1 VLKSPRR
8 AGLTAA
14 GLLVVISAAAGLL
27 AGAILVPLAG
37 AVGVGVK
44 DAATTFN
51 TLSVPQL
58 GQLPSRSEIVDS
70 KGNLIAYYYPHNID
84 RVPVGYK
91 KIAPIMDK
99 AIIAI
104 EDARFY
110 DHGAFDIRGTVRALV
125 NDVQN
130 NDVQGGSTLA
140 QQYVKNALIL
150 TAKTEEEQREA
161 DAPTA
166 TRKIRELRMASIVAR
181 ELTKNQ
187 LLAAYLNVAYFEN
200 GARGIEV
207 AAERYFGTTAKKLKL
222 TQSAL
227 LAGIVEN
234 PFAYDP
240 ITNPQ
245 TALTRRNEVLGKMA
259 ELHFITREQQQAAAA
274 APLGLKLHNTSL
286 ESGCTSYRAR
296 TAAFFCDY
304 VLRAMQVDPSY
315 KRAYQALNTVG
326 GLTIHTTLNP
336 RDQSAAQH
344 AVNFVEPPH
353 SSAFNPGRNVDTEA
367 LIQPG
372 TGNIRGIAVNQPY
385 GNARGQTT
393 VDYAAPK
400 AYDGGVGVQTGSSS
414 KIFTLLTALKQD
426 TPFGFNLPVTSPS
439 TLTGYYN
446 CQGESTSPFL
456 VNNAEGAGKGIFT
469 LYNGTTGSI
478 NVFYAELERKVG
490 LCNVVKTAVSLG
502 MTRGDGTSLLRR
514 DPHMSA
520 DNNLPA
526 DNYPSFTLGSEPVA
540 PLNMAAAYATVA
552 SGGIYCKPIAISSIV
567 TANGSKLP
575 VASPGCHRVLSS
587 EVAAAAN
594 LILQGVLTSGTAAGR
609 GIGRPAAAKTG
620 TANQGYYA
628 AFAGYT
634 PTLVGYV
641 SVFNAYSPTGS
652 GKMLGAPHSCY
663 REVSG
668 YLSCPEQMFGDNAP
682 GATWQYTFLH
692 ASLGPAKAFPGV
704 ASDSLFYR
712 LGNGFTSPKPPKKH
726 GHGGGGGGGGNGGGG
741 PGNGGGGPGGGGP
754 GNGGGGPGGGS
765 PPPPPTKPKT

>member
-27 AGAILVPLAG
+27 VGAILVPLVG

-58 GQLPSRSEIVDS
+58 GQLPSRSEILDS
-70 KGNLIAYYYPHNID
+70 KGNLIAYYYPNNID
-84 RVPVGYK
+84 RVPVGFK

-150 TAKTEEEQREA
+150 TAKTQDEQKEA

-166 TRKIRELRMASIVAR
+166 TRKIRELRMASIVTR

-207 AAERYFGTTAKKLKL
+207 AAQRYFGTTAKKLTL

-240 ITNPQ
+240 ILNPK
-245 TALTRRNEVLGKMA
+245 TALTRRNEVLGKM
-259 ELHFITREQQQAAAA
+259 EQNRFITRAQQQAAAT

-286 ESGCTSYRAR
+286 ESGCTSHQAR

-315 KRAYQALNTVG
+315 QKAYQALNTVG

-344 AVNFVEPPH
+344 AVDFVEPPH
-353 SSAFNPGRNVDTEA
+353 SPAFNPGGNVDTEA
-367 LIQPG
+367 LVQPG
-372 TGNIRGIAVNQPY
+372 TGFIRGIAVNLPY
-385 GNARGQTT
+385 GNERGHTT
-393 VDYAAPK
+393 VDFAAPK
-400 AYDGGVGVQTGSSS
+400 LYDGGVGVQTGSSS
-414 KIFTLLTALKQD
+414 KIFTLLTALKQGI
-426 TPFGFNLPVTSPS
+426 PFGFNQPVTSPS
-439 TLTGYYN
+439 SLTGYYN
-446 CQGESTSPFL
+446 CHSDPITTPFV

-490 LCNVVKTAVSLG
+490 LCNVVKTAASLG
-502 MTRGDGTSLLRR
+502 MTRGDGVSLLRR
-514 DPHMSA
+514 DPSMSAGNDASA
-520 DNNLPA
+520 DNF
-526 DNYPSFTLGSEPVA
+526 PSFTLGSEPVA
-540 PLNMAAAYATVA
+540 PLNMAAAYAAVA
-552 SGGIYCKPIAISSIV
+552 SGGIYCKPVAISSIE

-575 VASPGCHRVLSS
+575 VASAGCHRVLSS

-609 GIGRPAAAKTG
+609 EIGRPAAAKTG
-620 TANQGYYA
+620 TANSGYYA

-652 GKMLGAPHSCY
+652 GKMLGPPHSCY

-668 YLSCPEQMFGDNAP
+668 YLSCPGQMFGDNAP

-704 ASDSLFYR
+704 ASDSPFYS
-712 LGNGFTSPKPPKKH
+712 LGNGFTSPKPPSKH
-726 GHGGGGGGGGNGGGG
+726 KGHGGHGGGHGGGG
-741 PGNGGGGPGGGGP
+741 PGNGGGGPGNGGP
-754 GNGGGGPGGGS
+754 GNGGGGPGGG
-765 PPPPPTKPKT
+765 PPPPPTKPKK

>member
-1 VLKSPRR
+1 VLKTPRR

-14 GLLVVISAAAGLL
+14 GLLVVISAVAGLL
-27 AGAILVPLAG
+27 VGAILVPLVG

-44 DAATTFN
+44 NAARTFN

-70 KGNLIAYYYPHNID
+70 KGNLIAYYYPHSID
-84 RVPVGYK
+84 RVPVAFNQ
-91 KIAPIMDK
+91 IAPIMDK

-130 NDVQGGSTLA
+130 KDVQGGSTLA

-161 DAPTA
+161 DAPTP
-166 TRKIRELRMASIVAR
+166 TRKIRELRMAAIVAR
-181 ELTKNQ
+181 EMTKNQ

-207 AAERYFGTTAKKLKL
+207 AAERYFGTSARKLTL

-245 TALTRRNEVLGKMA
+245 TALARRNEVLTKMA
-259 ELHFITREQQQAAAA
+259 ELHFITSAQQQAAAA
-274 APLGLKLHNTSL
+274 APLGMKLHNTST
-286 ESGCTSYRAR
+286 ESGCTSYQAR

-315 KRAYQALNTVG
+315 RKAYQALNTVG

-344 AVNFVEPPH
+344 AVDFVEPPH
-353 SSAFNPGRNVDTEA
+353 SAAFNPGGNVDTEA

-372 TGNIRGIAVNQPY
+372 TGAIRGIAVDRPY
-385 GNARGQTT
+385 GNGRGQTT

-400 AYDGGVGVQTGSSS
+400 AYDGGLGVQTGSSS
-414 KIFTLLTALKQD
+414 KIFTLLTALKQNI
-426 TPFGFNLPVTSPS
+426 PFGFNLPVTSPS

-478 NVFYAELERKVG
+478 NVFYSELERKVG

-514 DPHMSA
+514 DPNMAAS
-520 DNNLPA
+520 NNLPA

-552 SGGIYCKPIAISSIV
+552 AGGIYCKPVAISSVV

-587 EVAAAAN
+587 QVAAAAN

-609 GIGRPAAAKTG
+609 GINRPAAAKTG
-620 TANQGYYA
+620 TANEGYYA

-634 PTLVGYV
+634 PTLAGYV

-652 GKMLGAPHSCY
+652 GKMLGPPHSCY

-668 YLSCPEQMFGDNAP
+668 FLSCPGQMFGDNAP

-692 ASLGPAKAFPGV
+692 ASLGPAKAFPAV
-704 ASDSLFYR
+704 PLDSPFYR
-712 LGNGFTSPKPPKKH
+712 MGNGFTSPKPKPKPRKHH
-726 GHGGGGGGGGNGGGG
+726 GHGGGGGPGDGGG
-741 PGNGGGGPGGGGP
+741 PGNGGGGPP
-754 GNGGGGPGGGS
+754 S
-765 PPPPPTKPKT
+765 PPPPSPPPPTPAPTKPKK